1 MNDVLGRLR
10 CGIDIG
16 STTAKVMV
24 LSIALIAIL
33 ALKHPAQAGAAIS
46 HAFSALGT
54 LITNL

>member
-1 MNDVLGRLR
+1 MNPVLKWGA
-10 CGIDIG
+10 I
-16 STTAKVMV
+16 V
-24 LSIALIAIL
+24 LIAIL